1 MLPAKTQFIR
11 MDSKTVGWS
20 MSFPFKL
27 GKRISYILLGG
38 GVILLLGLAYRLFPL
53 LGNMSSNE
61 ETILKER
68 QVAKYR
74 KVIQEKTKLEERF
87 SSLKRTLE
95 QVESGV
101 FSGETPS
108 LAAADIQKIVDEIT
122 SRSDVSI
129 KEVRVSK
136 PEQSSFENYLSI
148 PVEFSF
154 NCSIRQLKDILYHI
168 DTSTKHLTVSK
179 IQLNLIGGS
188 QNDQIQANL
197 TVAGIMK
204 KEKK

>member
-1 MLPAKTQFIR
+1 
-11 MDSKTVGWS
+11 
-20 MSFPFKL
+20 MSFPFKF
-27 GKRISYILLGG
+27 GKRINYILVGG

-74 KVIQEKTKLEERF
+74 KVIQERTKLEERF
-87 SSLKRTLE
+87 ASLKRTLE
-95 QVESGV
+95 QLESGV

-154 NCSIRQLKDILYHI
+154 TCRIRQLKEILYRI
-168 DTSTKHLTVSK
+168 GASAKYLTVSK
-179 IQLNLIGGS
+179 LQLNLIGGS

-204 KEKK
+204 KEKKQAARGGL

>member
-1 MLPAKTQFIR
+1 MP
-11 MDSKTVGWS
+11 
-20 MSFPFKL
+20 FPIKV
-27 GKRISYILLGG
+27 GKRTNYILIGG
-38 GVILLLGLAYRLFPL
+38 GVLLFLGLAYRLSPL

-61 ETILKER
+61 EMVLKER

-87 SSLKRTLE
+87 SSLTQTLE
-95 QVESGV
+95 GVKSGV
-101 FSGETPS
+101 FKGETPS
-108 LAAADIQKIVDEIT
+108 LAAADIQKIVGEIT
-122 SRSDVSI
+122 NRSDVSI
-129 KEVRVSK
+129 KEVRVLK

-154 NCSIRQLKDILYHI
+154 NCSIRQLKEILNHI
-168 DTSTKHLTVSK
+168 DTSAKYLAVSK
-179 IQLNLIGGS
+179 IQLNRIGES
-188 QNDQIQANL
+188 QNNQIQANL